1 MKNGINFF
9 NNVSRSH
16 SSKLHKIIL
25 SVKKSVDTNK
35 KIFLSKKN
43 NNNRVINFNNRYY
56 KKQNSKKN
64 FSVSIGEDII
74 RTSFYKSI
82 EIDKLNGN
90 EKALLINCN
99 SFEYNEIINLL
110 DKVLDKSDSYNIL
123 IKIKNFIASFVD
135 EKDEKKSLNN
145 SKINYDNFQKKN
157 FKYNTC
163 KNMGKP
169 RILYKVENN
178 KENEK
183 KEKFEEDKNIKLN
196 DIEHNCTRNNYLN
209 RHVKKLS
216 NKINELEAKSN
227 MDQLKYLFFIV
238 EQEKKIA
245 ELEKN
250 FEVKEIPLNER
261 IIEKMKELKCFP
273 DLISNKFN
281 QLTEE
286 EKNNLLLK
294 SRNKNEITK
303 KYSFEKDSEFFS
315 RKNHSLIITQSE
327 RNEKSR
333 KFQFDKKNSDY
344 NSNKNNKS
352 AFVKNKNE
360 TKKSKIILNFSKPMN
375 QLFNKKK
382 FFITH
387 PKLNY
392 VKDSIEKN
400 HFLKLKTKEKLGGKT
415 HLLSNMNL
423 ASKSQKKFVNNFSS
437 FINNSMVCFE
447 KIKKH

>member
-1 MKNGINFF
+1 MII
-9 NNVSRSH
+9 
-16 SSKLHKIIL
+16 SK
-25 SVKKSVDTNK
+25 K
-35 KIFLSKKN
+35 KI
-43 NNNRVINFNNRYY
+43 
-56 KKQNSKKN
+56 
-64 FSVSIGEDII
+64 
-74 RTSFYKSI
+74 
-82 EIDKLNGN
+82 
-90 EKALLINCN
+90 
-99 SFEYNEIINLL
+99 
-110 DKVLDKSDSYNIL
+110 
-123 IKIKNFIASFVD
+123 
-135 EKDEKKSLNN
+135 LNN

-209 RHVKKLS
+209 RRVKKLS

-250 FEVKEIPLNER
+250 FEVK
-261 IIEKMKELKCFP
+261 IEKMKELKCFP